1 VDGGE
6 GIIESEVLV
15 DGVQAYR
22 SMPTTRMIVPA
33 TNPLGSVD
41 ATPRYGRGSVKQY
54 TAMGTAS
61 TKPNKVLY
69 ITNVSLLLIN
79 DANSYAIPPK
89 FMTKKSLVVYRIGTA
104 LLTYKIS
111 HS

>member
-54 TAMGTAS
+54 TAMGTE
-61 TKPNKVLY
+61 TV
-69 ITNVSLLLIN
+69 
-79 DANSYAIPPK
+79 DARDD
-89 FMTKKSLVVYRIGTA
+89 TTA
-104 LLTYKIS
+104 DEILMRRRREML
-111 HS
+111 